1 MYNRYINKGSY
12 KPSPL
17 KGRITMGLIK
27 TYKDKKAFKE
37 FITDKVERLLD
48 SYKANRLETEGKL
61 TIVNHDLYS
70 NYTHNY
76 TEQYEVVVIATGSDG
91 TATGNDYVFR
101 SNTPYSNDNDLQ
113 QIEDTINDLWDKRAE
128 EKQAKVKDRALKN
141 IKTYQ
146 QNLLDNEV
154 VKMGMDKHL
163 VDITFS
169 ETKVSKD
176 WNINNGTGYVS
187 YHYVAEFTINVANL
201 RYLDKNNDV
210 IIKRYSIEEDIST
223 IGVDRDTITNMNNM
237 TVLIASYID
246 GLDKYVTEQN
256 RLKKLMN

>member
-1 MYNRYINKGSY
+1 M
-12 KPSPL
+12 L
-17 KGRITMGLIK
+17 KLIK
-27 TYKDKKAFKE
+27 EYKEKKALKA
-37 FITDKVERLLD
+37 FITDEVERLLD
-48 SYKANRLETEGKL
+48 SYKVNMLESEGRL
-61 TIVNHDLYS
+61 TIIRHDLYS
-70 NYTHNY
+70 NYTHDY

-91 TATGNDYVFR
+91 TADNKSYVFN

-141 IKTYQ
+141 IKIYQ

-169 ETKVSKD
+169 DTRIYKD
-176 WNINNGTGYVS
+176 WNTNNGWCNPS
-187 YHYVAEFTINVANL
+187 YYYVAEFTINVANL
-201 RYLDKNNDV
+201 KYLDKNNDV
-210 IIKRYSIEEDIST
+210 IIKRYSIEEEIST
-223 IGVDRDTITNMNNM
+223 IGIDRDTITNMNN
-237 TVLIASYID
+237 TIELIASYID

>member
-1 MYNRYINKGSY
+1 MIKLFKDY
-12 KPSPL
+12 KE
-17 KGRITMGLIK
+17 
-27 TYKDKKAFKE
+27 KKAFKE

-61 TIVNHDLYS
+61 TVVSHDLYS

-76 TEQYEVVVIATGSDG
+76 NEQYEVVVIATGSDG
-91 TATGNDYVFR
+91 TATSNDYVFR
-101 SNTPYSNDNDLQ
+101 SNTPYSNDNNLQ

-176 WNINNGTGYVS
+176 WNINNGTGYFS
-187 YHYVAEFTINVANL
+187 YHYVAEFTINVTNL
-201 RYLDKNNDV
+201 KYLSKDNDI
-210 IIKRYSIEEDIST
+210 IIKHYNLMISLSKDGDSYYSVNLGRVVNS
-223 IGVDRDTITNMNNM
+223 
-237 TVLIASYID
+237 IASYID
-246 GLDKYVTEQN
+246 GLDKYVTEQE

>member
-1 MYNRYINKGSY
+1 M
-12 KPSPL
+12 L
-17 KGRITMGLIK
+17 KLIK
-27 TYKDKKAFKE
+27 EYKEKKAFKA
-37 FITDKVERLLD
+37 FITDEVERLLD
-48 SYKANRLETEGKL
+48 SYKVNMLESEGKL
-61 TIVNHDLYS
+61 IILRDLYS
-70 NYTHNY
+70 NYIHDY
-76 TEQYEVVVIATGSDG
+76 DEQYEVDVATIDNHL
-91 TATGNDYVFR
+91 ATSNDYVFN

-113 QIEDTINDLWDKRAE
+113 QIEDIINDLWDKRAK
-128 EKQAKVKDRALKN
+128 EKQAKVEDRALKN

-176 WNINNGTGYVS
+176 WNTNNGWGYPS
-187 YHYVAEFTINVANL
+187 YPYVAEFTINVANL
-201 RYLDKNNDV
+201 KYLDKNND
-210 IIKRYSIEEDIST
+210 IIVKRYNLVIKFNANYTGTNHLTASMT
-223 IGVDRDTITNMNNM
+223 DTIE
-237 TVLIASYID
+237 LIASYID

>member
-17 KGRITMGLIK
+17 KGRITMIK
-27 TYKDKKAFKE
+27 LFKDYKEKKAFKA
-37 FITDKVERLLD
+37 FITDEVERLLD

-70 NYTHNY
+70 NYIHDYN
-76 TEQYEVVVIATGSDG
+76 EQYEVVVIATGSDG
-91 TATGNDYVFR
+91 TATSNDYVFR
-101 SNTPYSNDNDLQ
+101 SNTPYSNDNNLQ
-113 QIEDTINDLWDKRAE
+113 KIEDTINDLWDKRTE
-128 EKQAKVKDRALKN
+128 EKQAKVESK
-141 IKTYQ
+141 IKENAKYYQ

-169 ETKVSKD
+169 DTRIS
-176 WNINNGTGYVS
+176 NYFS
-187 YHYVAEFTINVANL
+187 YHYVAEFTVNVANL
-201 RYLDKNNDV
+201 KYLSKDNDI
-210 IIKRYSIEEDIST
+210 IIKHYNLMISLSKDSDSYYSVNLGRVVNS
-223 IGVDRDTITNMNNM
+223 
-237 TVLIASYID
+237 IASYID
-246 GLDKYVTEQN
+246 GLDKYVTEQE

>member
-1 MYNRYINKGSY
+1 M
-12 KPSPL
+12 L
-17 KGRITMGLIK
+17 KLIK
-27 TYKDKKAFKE
+27 EYKEKKAFKA
-37 FITDKVERLLD
+37 FITDEVERLLD
-48 SYKANRLETEGKL
+48 SYKVNRLEIEGRL
-61 TIVNHDLYS
+61 TIVSHDLYS
-70 NYTHNY
+70 NYTHDY
-76 TEQYEVVVIATGSDG
+76 TEQYEVVVITTGSDG
-91 TATGNDYVFR
+91 TADNKSYVFR

-113 QIEDTINDLWDKRAE
+113 QIEDTINDLWDKRAK

-141 IKTYQ
+141 IKIFQ

-176 WNINNGTGYVS
+176 WNTNNGWCNPS

-201 RYLDKNNDV
+201 KYLDKNNDV
-210 IIKRYSIEEDIST
+210 IIKRYSIEEEIST
-223 IGVDRDTITNMNNM
+223 IGIDRDTITNMNN
-237 TVLIASYID
+237 TIEVIASYID

>member
-1 MYNRYINKGSY
+1 MIKLFKDY
-12 KPSPL
+12 KE
-17 KGRITMGLIK
+17 
-27 TYKDKKAFKE
+27 KKAFKA
-37 FITDKVERLLD
+37 FITDEVERLLD

-61 TIVNHDLYS
+61 TIVSHDLYS
-70 NYTHNY
+70 NYIHDY

-91 TATGNDYVFR
+91 TADNKSYVFR

-113 QIEDTINDLWDKRAE
+113 QIVDTINDLWDKRAE
-128 EKQAKVKDRALKN
+128 EKQAKVESK
-141 IKTYQ
+141 IKENAKYYQ

-176 WNINNGTGYVS
+176 WNTNNGWCNPS

-201 RYLDKNNDV
+201 KYLSKDNDI
-210 IIKRYSIEEDIST
+210 IIKHYNLMISLSKDSDSYYSVNLGRVVNS
-223 IGVDRDTITNMNNM
+223 
-237 TVLIASYID
+237 IASYID
-246 GLDKYVTEQN
+246 GLDKYVTEQE

>member
-12 KPSPL
+12 KPSPVKRRLTML
-17 KGRITMGLIK
+17 KLIEE
-27 TYKDKKAFKE
+27 YKEKKAFKA
-37 FITDKVERLLD
+37 FITDGVERLLD
-48 SYKANRLETEGKL
+48 SYKVNMLETEGKL
-61 TIVNHDLYS
+61 TIIRHDLYS
-70 NYTHNY
+70 NYIHDY
-76 TEQYEVVVIATGSDG
+76 DEQYEVDVATIDNHL
-91 TATGNDYVFR
+91 ATSNDYVFR
-101 SNTPYSNDNDLQ
+101 SNTPYSNDNNLQ

-128 EKQAKVKDRALKN
+128 EKQAKVKDRALKS

-176 WNINNGTGYVS
+176 WNINNGWGYPS
-187 YHYVAEFTINVANL
+187 YPYVAEFTINVANL
-201 RYLDKNNDV
+201 KYLSKDNDI
-210 IIKRYSIEEDIST
+210 IIKHYNLMIYLSKDGDSYLTASIT
-223 IGVDRDTITNMNNM
+223 DTIE
-237 TVLIASYID
+237 LIASYID
-246 GLDKYVTEQN
+246 GLDKYVTEQE

>member
-1 MYNRYINKGSY
+1 MIK
-12 KPSPL
+12 
-17 KGRITMGLIK
+17 LIK
-27 TYKDKKAFKE
+27 EYKEKKAFKA

-61 TIVNHDLYS
+61 TIVRHDLYS
-70 NYTHNY
+70 NYTHDY

-91 TATGNDYVFR
+91 TADNKRYVFK
-101 SNTPYSNDNDLQ
+101 SSTPYSNDNDLQ

-128 EKQAKVKDRALKN
+128 EKQAKVKDRVLKN
-141 IKTYQ
+141 IKIFQ

-169 ETKVSKD
+169 ETRVYND
-176 WNINNGTGYVS
+176 WNIN
-187 YHYVAEFTINVANL
+187 VAEFTINVANL
-201 RYLDKNNDV
+201 KYLDKNNDI
-210 IIKRYSIEEDIST
+210 IIKHYNLMIYLSKDGDSYLTASIT
-223 IGVDRDTITNMNNM
+223 DTIE
-237 TVLIASYID
+237 LIASYID
-246 GLDKYVTEQN
+246 GLDKYVTEQE

>member
-17 KGRITMGLIK
+17 KGRITMIK
-27 TYKDKKAFKE
+27 LFKDYKEKKAFKA
-37 FITDKVERLLD
+37 FITDEVERLLD
-48 SYKANRLETEGKL
+48 SYKVNMLETEGKL

-70 NYTHNY
+70 NYIHDYN
-76 TEQYEVVVIATGSDG
+76 EQYEVVVIATGSDG
-91 TATGNDYVFR
+91 TAASNDYVFR
-101 SNTPYSNDNDLQ
+101 SNTPYSNDNNLQ

-128 EKQAKVKDRALKN
+128 EKQAKVESK
-141 IKTYQ
+141 IKENAKYYQ

-176 WNINNGTGYVS
+176 WNINNGTGYFS
-187 YHYVAEFTINVANL
+187 YHYVAEFTINVTNL
-201 RYLDKNNDV
+201 KYLSKDNDI
-210 IIKRYSIEEDIST
+210 IIKHYNLMISLSKDGDSYYSVNLGRVVNS
-223 IGVDRDTITNMNNM
+223 
-237 TVLIASYID
+237 IASYID
-246 GLDKYVTEQN
+246 GLDKYVTEQE

>member
-1 MYNRYINKGSY
+1 MIKLFKDY
-12 KPSPL
+12 KE
-17 KGRITMGLIK
+17 
-27 TYKDKKAFKE
+27 KKALKA
-37 FITDKVERLLD
+37 FITDKVETLLD
-48 SYKANRLETEGKL
+48 SYKVNMLESEGRL
-61 TIVNHDLYS
+61 TIIRHDLYS
-70 NYTHNY
+70 NYIHDYN
-76 TEQYEVVVIATGSDG
+76 EQYEVVVIATGSDG
-91 TATGNDYVFR
+91 TADNKSYVFR
-101 SNTPYSNDNDLQ
+101 SNTPYSNDNNLQ

-176 WNINNGTGYVS
+176 WNTNNGWCYPS

-210 IIKRYSIEEDIST
+210 IIKRYSIEEEIST

-246 GLDKYVTEQN
+246 GLDKYVTEQE

>member
-1 MYNRYINKGSY
+1 MIKLFKDY
-12 KPSPL
+12 KE
-17 KGRITMGLIK
+17 
-27 TYKDKKAFKE
+27 KKAFKA
-37 FITDKVERLLD
+37 FITDEVERLLD

-61 TIVNHDLYS
+61 TIINHDLYS
-70 NYTHNY
+70 NYTHDY

-91 TATGNDYVFR
+91 TATSNDYVFR
-101 SNTPYSNDNDLQ
+101 SNTPYSNDNNLQ

-169 ETKVSKD
+169 DTRIYKD
-176 WNINNGTGYVS
+176 WSTNNGWCYPS
-187 YHYVAEFTINVANL
+187 YHAEFTINVANL
-201 RYLDKNNDV
+201 KYLSKDNDI
-210 IIKRYSIEEDIST
+210 IIKHYNLMISLSKDGDSYLTASIT
-223 IGVDRDTITNMNNM
+223 DTIE
-237 TVLIASYID
+237 LIASYID
-246 GLDKYVTEQN
+246 ELDKYVTEQE